1 MTPAGFDH
9 AAFQRQLLKAMI
21 AARKAAG
28 VRQID
33 LAARLGKP
41 QSYVSKVEG
50 RERRL
55 DVSEYVSWM
64 QALGVHPPTHLAA
77 LIAEVKLRH
86 ITDCKERER

>member
-1 MTPAGFDH
+1 MTPASFDYD
-9 AAFQRQLLKAMI
+9 AFQRQLLEAMI
-21 AARKAAG
+21 VARKGAG

-55 DVSEYVSWM
+55 DVGEYVVWM
-64 QALGVHPPTHLAA
+64 RALGLDPAARLAMVLTCPPGVTADA
-77 LIAEVKLRH
+77 PEP
-86 ITDCKERER
+86 

>member
-1 MTPAGFDH
+1 MTSAGYNDD
-9 AAFQRQLLKAMI
+9 AFQRQLLENMVEARR
-21 AARKAAG
+21 AAA

-55 DVSEYVSWM
+55 DV
-64 QALGVHPPTHLAA
+64 
-77 LIAEVKLRH
+77 R
-86 ITDCKERER
+86 

>member
-1 MTPAGFDH
+1 MIPASFDH
-9 AAFQRQLLKAMI
+9 DAFQRQLLEAMI
-21 AARKAAG
+21 VARKGAG

-55 DVSEYVSWM
+55 DVGEYVVWM
-64 QALGVHPPTHLAA
+64 RALGLDPAAKLAA
-77 LIAEVKLRH
+77 VLTGPSGVTVDAP
-86 ITDCKERER
+86 DP